1 MPKSASEY
9 ANENYEG
16 AIEAVKQFDNAY
28 HFTKEQLDTVKLG
41 EPFVVNDI
49 NMESQ
54 IEIYYYPILDDSDR
68 VIFLLSVVNTSYGWS
83 HSISEEWVSGLNTIG
98 QITPDFVFYKSE
110 ENLYAENQNNIY
122 VVQGSDDVH
131 IKFYSLKDYSEKKED
146 VYKTVDNFK
155 EVDYYDCTNSFYNV
169 KAGYTPSFSSST
181 GSSKICA
188 LYNKKNQGNVALCW
202 AASVATICN
211 YRNGTNITPIQ
222 IANAMGVGIND
233 GASTL
238 TSQKALKN
246 NGVTY
251 NVLNANSSDL
261 MSWSVLKSNINS
273 KYPVYV
279 VADAANSKMAHAV
292 TVYGYTV
299 AAGVNYI
306 ILWNS
311 GDNNGSGG
319 VITAAFKSSGTAF
332 GYDGKTYIW
341 KKSLSKY

>member
-1 MPKSASEY
+1 MRLKHIKKKECCFSRRCGRLHIFLGIMICLFIMQYVTVEAKQNNNIKQEENCDNISRNESIVPKSASEY

-16 AIEAVKQFDNAY
+16 AIEAVKQFDNTY

-122 VVQGSDDVH
+122 VVQGSEDVH

-155 EVDYYDCTNSFYNV
+155 EVDYYDCSNSFYNV
-169 KAGYTPSFSSST
+169 KAGYTPSLDM
-181 GSSKICA
+181 CA
-188 LYNKKNQGNVALCW
+188 
-202 AASVATICN
+202 I
-211 YRNGTNITPIQ
+211 
-222 IANAMGVGIND
+222 
-233 GASTL
+233 
-238 TSQKALKN
+238 
-246 NGVTY
+246 
-251 NVLNANSSDL
+251 
-261 MSWSVLKSNINS
+261 
-273 KYPVYV
+273 
-279 VADAANSKMAHAV
+279 
-292 TVYGYTV
+292 
-299 AAGVNYI
+299 
-306 ILWNS
+306 
-311 GDNNGSGG
+311 
-319 VITAAFKSSGTAF
+319 
-332 GYDGKTYIW
+332 
-341 KKSLSKY
+341 